1 MLRFWCCCLV
11 TTLVMT
17 VGQMTKK
24 NQNKFSVLSA
34 LQCLS
39 CDIVKMEGPITDCS
53 CDYGT
58 VNKAITKFYQPIL
71 TNITEL
77 TFFRYFRVDLE
88 QPCPFWHEEGQCMM
102 EGCSVGTCEENEV
115 PRRWVSNPQ
124 SSS

>member
-1 MLRFWCCCLV
+1 MLRFLLCCMVTALV
-11 TTLVMT
+11 VT
-17 VGQMTKK
+17 VGQTTMK
-24 NQNKFSVLSA
+24 NQKNQNNKFSVLSA

-102 EGCSVGTCEENEV
+102 EACSVCTCEENEV
-115 PRRWVSNPQ
+115 PHR
-124 SSS
+124 